1 MKKIG
6 SWRGASSVALLVLAN
21 ACGGDNSELYP
32 SVDEHAAQNSS
43 PVGSTKCSSDSQCA
57 AYQHCLNG
65 ATLYCSHGQCYFN
78 GSISGGDIECI
89 KDTDES
95 ISSGN
100 QSATCGTVS
109 APPEC
114 DPNDLVCH
122 FERGL
127 ESGYN
132 QTRPWLQITAD
143 SPNSTVTIHELSG
156 YCIRH
161 DGTVVVNSGTAA
173 GASGITW
180 AAWYDRKGWYN
191 GNEPDVIYNNVFQS
205 GKITYDVPLNPYLL
219 HLGHEGWDITGCRE
233 VVVKA
238 VISTTGDAKVEAG
251 LNYNR
256 DGNDFTYESGVS
268 GWKACVN
275 GNVTLTTP
283 RSDSKACVDIV
294 ATACVPT
301 VEVCNGKDDDC
312 DGWIDEGSVC
322 TPPPPANGCPATGIR
337 VTPGPELLHPCP
349 NLVVETWDGN
359 GNVLKSAPGQSLT
372 FDGWWYGYAYLE
384 VVCNGNEHNWPPAYT
399 TNQAAGFVQICL
411 NGQDVT
417 SNTLVCPDLHKPKTR
432 PTVPT
437 FKDGLGK
444 CP

>member
-1 MKKIG
+1 
-6 SWRGASSVALLVLAN
+6 
-21 ACGGDNSELYP
+21 
-32 SVDEHAAQNSS
+32 
-43 PVGSTKCSSDSQCA
+43 
-57 AYQHCLNG
+57 
-65 ATLYCSHGQCYFN
+65 
-78 GSISGGDIECI
+78 
-89 KDTDES
+89 
-95 ISSGN
+95 
-100 QSATCGTVS
+100 
-109 APPEC
+109 
-114 DPNDLVCH
+114 
-122 FERGL
+122 
-127 ESGYN
+127 
-132 QTRPWLQITAD
+132 
-143 SPNSTVTIHELSG
+143 
-156 YCIRH
+156 
-161 DGTVVVNSGTAA
+161 VVNSGTAA

-275 GNVTLTTP
+275 GKVTLTTP

-384 VVCNGNEHNWPPAYT
+384 VVCNGNEHNWPPA
-399 TNQAAGFVQICL
+399 
-411 NGQDVT
+411 
-417 SNTLVCPDLHKPKTR
+417 
-432 PTVPT
+432 
-437 FKDGLGK
+437 
-444 CP
+444 